1 MQLICWVVQI
11 YLIIC
16 IVRVI
21 FSWIDVGGQQSWLS
35 AISMLAHTLT
45 EPLFA
50 SVRNILPRPGDLP
63 IDLAPTVIILILLF
77 LRGIVCAL

>member
-1 MQLICWVVQI
+1 MQFICWAIQI

-21 FSWIDVGGQQSWLS
+21 FSWIDVDGSNGWLS
-35 AISMLAHTLT
+35 SISMLSRTLT

-50 SVRNILPRPGDLP
+50 SLRGVLPRPGDLP
-63 IDLAPTVIILILLF
+63 IDLAPTVVILLLLF
-77 LRGIVCAL
+77 LRTIVCSI